1 MQFIKQSLFITSL
14 FAVTNSFACI
24 NGPDKVL
31 STGTTL
37 YIDHEGHVPYGHE
50 FWLNDPQT
58 ELRKLDSLY
67 QVKPSP
73 DYLTEKGIVYII
85 AKDYQKAID
94 LYLKIEKEN
103 PNQYSTASNLGTA
116 YELIGDNK
124 NALKWIERALEL
136 NPNSHEKSE
145 WIHVNI
151 LKYKLGQLDLTTKN
165 LINTDFGTEDFPKT
179 NLSKQDLEQLLTQM
193 YFQLNER
200 RSFVAPKDEIVAQL
214 LFDYGNGLLLND
226 KKAEAKEVYQHAIKY
241 GFESPL
247 IHKRIELASLEK
259 SPETSFQTF
268 ISNYWDTILIS
279 VISIFAFVFVL
290 NKKNKK
296 NRNKKSL

>member
-1 MQFIKQSLFITSL
+1 MQFIKQTLFISSL

-31 STGTTL
+31 STGTTM
-37 YIDHEGHVPYGHE
+37 YIDHEGYVPYGHE
-50 FWLNDPQT
+50 FWVNEPAT
-58 ELRKLDSLY
+58 EIRKLDSLY
-67 QVKPSP
+67 QVKPNVE
-73 DYLTEKGIVYII
+73 YLNEKGIVYII
-85 AKDYQKAID
+85 SKDYQKAID

-116 YELIGDNK
+116 YELLGDNK

-151 LKYKLGQLDLTTKN
+151 LKVKLGQFPLSSNSLIHTNFGEEDYPKSDLSKVKLEE
-165 LINTDFGTEDFPKT
+165 LIN
-179 NLSKQDLEQLLTQM
+179 QM

-200 RSFVAPKDEIVAQL
+200 RSFVGPKDEIVAQL
-214 LFDYGNGLLLND
+214 LFDYGNALLLND
-226 KKAEAKEVYQHAIKY
+226 KKAEAKEVYEHAIKY

-247 IHKRIELASLEK
+247 IHKRIELANAVK
-259 SPETSFQTF
+259 SSETSLQAFL
-268 ISNYWDTILIS
+268 SKYWDTIAIS
-279 VISIFAFVFVL
+279 VLAIVMFLFVF
-290 NKKNKK
+290 NRKNSKRK
-296 NRNKKSL
+296 ISS